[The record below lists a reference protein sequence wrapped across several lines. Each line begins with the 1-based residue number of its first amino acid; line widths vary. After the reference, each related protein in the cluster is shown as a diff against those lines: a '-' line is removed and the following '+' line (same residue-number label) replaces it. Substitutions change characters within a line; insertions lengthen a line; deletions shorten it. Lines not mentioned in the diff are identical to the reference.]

1 MNTINSI
8 LILGAQGLIG
18 SALMEVL
25 ANRNP
30 LGFDLPECDV
40 TRPDQVRRVLDK
52 FSPQVVINATGYTN
66 VDGCES
72 APDEARILNS
82 DVPGILARA
91 AREHGSLLVHLS
103 TDFVFDGHLGRP
115 YREDDAPNPISVY
128 GRTKLAGEE
137 AVRSEGGEWLILR
150 AAWVFGHRG
159 RDFVRTM
166 IKLAR
171 GNTEI
176 KVVND
181 QTGSPTYSLD
191 FSKGLVKLFE
201 AGARGTVHLVNSGQ
215 TTWFNLARQA
225 LDQAG
230 FEKKTIQPVTT
241 LELARPAPRP
251 SYSVLDTTRFQEL
264 TGDILRSWKEAL
276 SAALEREG
284 LLG

>member
-1 MNTINSI
+1 
-8 LILGAQGLIG
+8 
-18 SALMEVL
+18 
-25 ANRNP
+25 
-30 LGFDLPECDV
+30 
-40 TRPDQVRRVLDK
+40 
-52 FSPQVVINATGYTN
+52 
-66 VDGCES
+66 
-72 APDEARILNS
+72 
-82 DVPGILARA
+82 
-91 AREHGSLLVHLS
+91 
-103 TDFVFDGHLGRP
+103 
-115 YREDDAPNPISVY
+115 
-128 GRTKLAGEE
+128 
-137 AVRSEGGEWLILR
+137 
-150 AAWVFGHRG
+150 
-159 RDFVRTM
+159 M

>member
-115 YREDDAPNPISVY
+115 YREDDAPNPLSVY